1 MTGRLVYLD
10 TFDVRILK
18 VVETDAELQL
28 KEIGKKVG
36 IFSPSAI
43 SKRLKSLKSGGFIKR
58 VTANL
63 DYSKLGFN
71 FMTITFVR
79 AKFSKNYNNL
89 IGNKLQKL
97 PGVVSLYFLLG
108 DIDFVMVT
116 VNRSKEEYEK
126 TLDMLMAIEGIERS
140 DTRVVLQT
148 FSEMDFGHVDIVSQ
162 R

>member
-1 MTGRLVYLD
+1 MD
-10 TFDVRILK
+10 TFDARILK
-18 VVETDAELQL
+18 AVESNAELQL
-28 KEIGKKVG
+28 KEIGKRVG

-43 SKRLKSLKSGGFIKR
+43 SKRLKSLKEEGYITKVAAS
-58 VTANL
+58 L
-63 DYSKLGFN
+63 DYSKLGFD

-89 IGNKLQKL
+89 LGQRLMKL

-108 DIDFVMVT
+108 DIDFVMIT

-126 TLDMLMAIEGIERS
+126 TLDMLMALEGIERS

-148 FSEMDFGHVDIVSQ
+148 FSEMDFRHVDLLPPG
-162 R
+162 

>member
-1 MTGRLVYLD
+1 MRVVNLD

-18 VVETDAELQL
+18 TVETDAELQL

-43 SKRLKSLKSGGFIKR
+43 SKRLKSLKHGGYIKR
-58 VTANL
+58 VTAKL

-89 IGNKLQKL
+89 IGHKLQKL

-126 TLDMLMAIEGIERS
+126 TLDILMAIEGIERS

-148 FSEMDFGHVDIVSQ
+148 FSEMDFRNVDIVSQ

>member
-1 MTGRLVYLD
+1 MVRLVHLD
-10 TFDVRILK
+10 TFDARILK
-18 VVETDAELQL
+18 TVETDAEMRLE
-28 KEIGKKVG
+28 EIGKRVG

-43 SKRLKSLKSGGFIKR
+43 SKRLRSLKEEGFIKK
-58 VTANL
+58 VSADV

-89 IGNKLQKL
+89 IGHRLMKL

-108 DIDFVMVT
+108 DIDFIMIT
-116 VNRSKEEYEK
+116 VNRSKEDYEK

-148 FSEMDFGHVDIVSQ
+148 FSEMDFSHVDILP
-162 R
+162 RA